1 VTTGVDTAGVDGA
14 GVTLEM
20 EEPVPVEVSVTGQVV
35 VVSMMVEVVMVD
47 SGGQ

>member
-1 VTTGVDTAGVDGA
+1 
-14 GVTLEM
+14 M
-20 EEPVPVEVSVTGQVV
+20 EEPVPVGVSVTGQVV